1 MLACFVFFAA
11 FYFHLTNV
19 CGFTSTVPCM
29 RSEMQEALMRYNAT
43 YREFARHKEGNYDEI
58 MNMTRFFEEEAD
70 IFVYRI
76 ISDSPEQR
84 FYMNGNYSNRHSRS
98 LLSHKV
104 IYLSPNGDIV
114 QYKGN
119 NQAEY

>member
-1 MLACFVFFAA
+1 MVTCFVFFAA

-19 CGFTSTVPCM
+19 CGFTSTVACM
-29 RSEMQEALMRYNAT
+29 RGEMTEALMRYNST
-43 YREFARHKEGNYDEI
+43 YREYARYKEGSVDDI
-58 MNMTRFFEEEAD
+58 INMTRFFEEEAD

-76 ISDSPEQR
+76 ISDSPEQ
-84 FYMNGNYSNRHSRS
+84 MLSMSGNYTNRHTRS

-104 IYLSPNGDIV
+104 IYLSPFGDVV

-119 NQAEY
+119 N